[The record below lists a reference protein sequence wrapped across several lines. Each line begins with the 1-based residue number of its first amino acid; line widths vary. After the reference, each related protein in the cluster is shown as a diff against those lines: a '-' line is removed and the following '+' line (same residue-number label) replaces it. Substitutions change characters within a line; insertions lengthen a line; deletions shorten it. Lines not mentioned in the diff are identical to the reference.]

1 MMHRKDIKPN
11 HLWFVRQSPDKLSE
25 DPYIHNCNLS
35 RPDSVDNTKARLML
49 ELYTSDY
56 NLHFLS

>member
-25 DPYIHNCNLS
+25 DSYIHTEDLQFKS
-35 RPDSVDNTKARLML
+35 ARLDWQ
-49 ELYTSDY
+49 Y
-56 NLHFLS
+56 